1 MNLTIIEKNII
12 YDYLSKNKEKII
24 YKKREI
30 DSINSLN
37 QLINDLNYDLKFKTI
52 NECFEFLTNHWNKKC
67 KNKNCK
73 NDRKITS
80 LFPNRE
86 DFLLVKKK
94 YGIYKFCEDPRC
106 NYKFISERQ
115 VGINN
120 TCHRMTEETFNS
132 MCIKNSIKMKLNI
145 KEGKFIPNITNSWAK
160 SRCEISFIRDGKMV
174 NMKTRSTWE
183 AYFQLSNTNLVYEK
197 IVIPYLYKDIEY
209 NYIVDF
215 VDYENKVLYE
225 IKPLSNRDNEIV
237 KVKTKYGRRWCK
249 LNGYKYILITDKWFI
264 KNYNEDLVKGQ
275 PDEIKIIKNLRQFKN
290 ENKKYKKNR
299 L

>member
-80 LFPNRE
+80 LFPNRG

-174 NMKTRSTWE
+174 NMKTRST
-183 AYFQLSNTNLVYEK
+183 
-197 IVIPYLYKDIEY
+197 
-209 NYIVDF
+209 
-215 VDYENKVLYE
+215 
-225 IKPLSNRDNEIV
+225 
-237 KVKTKYGRRWCK
+237 
-249 LNGYKYILITDKWFI
+249 
-264 KNYNEDLVKGQ
+264 
-275 PDEIKIIKNLRQFKN
+275 
-290 ENKKYKKNR
+290 
-299 L
+299 